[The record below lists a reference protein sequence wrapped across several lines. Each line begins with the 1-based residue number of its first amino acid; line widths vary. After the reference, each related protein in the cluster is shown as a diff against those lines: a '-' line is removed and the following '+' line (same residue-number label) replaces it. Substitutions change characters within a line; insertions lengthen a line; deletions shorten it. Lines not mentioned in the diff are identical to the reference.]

1 MHGSRSVTG
10 NFPTVHHG
18 VFTRRAGYSRR
29 RCLIAVSD
37 ASVADARRGPTTRSE
52 LVSCA
57 ACDQAVRPPINCSPA
72 GRFLAPRATDYLLAD
87 GEKFHA
93 ALARVI
99 TPIRGVMICVSAGA
113 RRLVQLR
120 HDASS
125 QSGKTT
131 HRHQSSDWSLVVLS
145 ESSSIAHPCCPLSQP
160 LQHDRYVVIIIT
172 NLLFLVNC
180 IRSHYSDSYSLARRS
195 HK

>member
-1 MHGSRSVTG
+1 M
-10 NFPTVHHG
+10 HHG
-18 VFTRRAGYSRR
+18 VFTRRGGYSRR
-29 RCLIAVSD
+29 CPVTASD
-37 ASVADARRGPTTRSE
+37 TSLADARRGPTTRSE

-57 ACDQAVRPPINCSPA
+57 SSDRPGRPSINCSPA

-93 ALARVI
+93 ALAKVI

-131 HRHQSSDWSLVVLS
+131 RRHQSCDWSAVVVGLS
-145 ESSSIAHPCCPLSQP
+145 VSSSFAHPCCPLSQP
-160 LQHDRYVVIIIT
+160 LQQDRYTVIVIT
-172 NLLFLVNC
+172 NVLFLL
-180 IRSHYSDSYSLARRS
+180 IRGHYLDSY
-195 HK
+195 